1 VIARVN
7 GVALNTA
14 GEILPPEELRQR
26 ACTELLRQAAQR
38 TGLLDAA
45 DAPTPDGVISEAA
58 AAAIDALLEHELRV
72 PEPGEE
78 ACRRHHAAHE
88 TAYRTGE
95 RARVR
100 RGLDAQAG
108 RLVGIVSER
117 DYARKVV
124 LMGRKSTETMVGT
137 FMSAPVIHVELAQT
151 VNECMKLM
159 TEKRIRHLPVVENGE
174 LVGVISIGDCVKA
187 VIDEQ
192 KHEIEDLRR
201 YIAG

>member
-1 VIARVN
+1 MRTV
-7 GVALNTA
+7 
-14 GEILPPEELRQR
+14 RQ
-26 ACTELLRQAAQR
+26 LLEGKKPGCV
-38 TGLLDAA
+38 TIDAA
-45 DAPTPDGVISEAA
+45 EPVRT
-58 AAAIDALLEHELRV
+58 AIQLMADHFIGALPVLE
-72 PEPGEE
+72 
-78 ACRRHHAAHE
+78 
-88 TAYRTGE
+88 
-95 RARVR
+95 
-100 RGLDAQAG
+100 DG

-124 LMGRKSTETMVGT
+124 LMGRNSSETPVAVI
-137 FMSAPVIHVELAQT
+137 MSSPVIHVGPAQS
-151 VNECMKLM
+151 VNECMTIM